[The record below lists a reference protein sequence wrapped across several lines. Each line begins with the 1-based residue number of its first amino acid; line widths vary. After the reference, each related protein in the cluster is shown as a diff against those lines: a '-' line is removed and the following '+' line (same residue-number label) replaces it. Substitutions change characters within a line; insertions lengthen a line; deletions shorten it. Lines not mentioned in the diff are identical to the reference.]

1 MDSGKLGCRWSAS
14 SGDVL
19 RPVGDGRTAHVAVC
33 SAAW

>member
-1 MDSGKLGCRWSAS
+1 MDSRKLGCTLSAS

-19 RPVGDGRTAHVAVC
+19 RPVGHGRTAHVVVS